1 MNDQHQEGASKNG
14 WSSRMDTT
22 GTATAEP
29 VDRRWFE
36 EALRAQGFLVEPPA
50 LDDAAWSE
58 PLALDATSDDAH
70 TDDEPL
76 AIDSE
81 IDNHAEPLDAAAGL
95 SVAEAAV
102 DAAADLEPDAR
113 TDDGQ
118 PADDDAP
125 AAEMDA
131 DHASSEPDADDDA
144 AAVAASIETE
154 AESLPDQPAEAELVP
169 KPESRSHPVIAAPS
183 PASVWPIHGETP
195 ARLAMVAPV
204 VLVAAA
210 SMTTRQ
216 AVAPTTLSP
225 NVPPVPTA
233 ALAARLSRGTTTTP
247 VHSWIAPVS
256 TSTPTTTDAP
266 SVAAPSV
273 ATGPVSAQ
281 VAPILVT
288 PTEIAPA
295 EIAPAEIAPPAPSD
309 VTPTVVAV
317 APVDPWTLPALQA
330 DLAAERL
337 SGATSASGDVQLRQ
351 PATPAPV
358 IAAAAVTSV
367 VADQV
372 PAETAPTAPTATFA
386 PPAPPATFA
395 PPAPPATFAPPAPP
409 ATFVPA
415 DVPETPETVVVEASA
430 LTATAVVA
438 DAQPSAPVTSAA
450 TASVSTAPFA
460 PLAGGIAAI
469 ARRPPVDAGSA
480 AIDDGDSD
488 LWGLVADPSKSA
500 SAAGNASVADPSTQ
514 STTILLTVFV
524 AIVVVV
530 LVLGFIYLF
539 TNLL

>member
-50 LDDAAWSE
+50 LDDSAWSE
-58 PLALDATSDDAH
+58 PLARDATSDDAH

-95 SVAEAAV
+95 SAAEAAV

-118 PADDDAP
+118 PADDAAP

-131 DHASSEPDADDDA
+131 EHAASEP
-144 AAVAASIETE
+144 E
-154 AESLPDQPAEAELVP
+154 
-169 KPESRSHPVIAAPS
+169 PEPEPEPRSHPVIAAPS

-195 ARLAMVAPV
+195 ARLAIVAPV

-210 SMTTRQ
+210 SVTTRQ

-247 VHSWIAPVS
+247 VHRWIAPVS
-256 TSTPTTTDAP
+256 TSSPTTTDAP

-288 PTEIAPA
+288 PTEIAPPA
-295 EIAPAEIAPPAPSD
+295 PTPPAPAPAPPAPSD

-372 PAETAPTAPTATFA
+372 PAESARTAPVAPPAPTATFV
-386 PPAPPATFA
+386 PPGPT
-395 PPAPPATFAPPAPP
+395 
-409 ATFVPA
+409 ATFVPP

-438 DAQPSAPVTSAA
+438 DAQPSAPATSAATASAA

-500 SAAGNASVADPSTQ
+500 SAAGNASAADPSTQ